1 MKSIRNLLAG
11 TALAAGA
18 LLGAGTMVSI
28 AAAADETTPAPAAAP
43 PGPGGHGWQHHGHG
57 MGLLYSKLGLSDT
70 QKADIK
76 TIMQTNFPQMKEL
89 HEQMRANS
97 LKLQQTQ
104 PNDPNYSNV
113 VSQTASA
120 NAAVHQQMDTLKATI
135 RQEIFAK
142 LTPAQQ
148 TQLQSLEAQMA
159 ERHAAHANWG
169 PPART

>member
-18 LLGAGTMVSI
+18 LLTVGSVFSI
-28 AAAADETTPAPAAAP
+28 ATAQTTPAPATP
-43 PGPGGHGWQHHGHG
+43 PAGEYGGHGWHHHRHG
-57 MGLLYSKLGLSDT
+57 GWLYSQLGLTDA
-70 QKADIK
+70 QKASIK
-76 TIMQTNFPQMKEL
+76 TIMQTNGPQMKAL
-89 HEQMRANS
+89 HEQLQSNS
-97 LKLQQTQ
+97 AKLRQTQ

-120 NAAVHQQMDTLKATI
+120 NASVHQQMDTLKATI

-148 TQLQSLEAQMA
+148 TQLQALEAQMA
-159 ERHAAHANWG
+159 ERRAAHAGG
-169 PPART
+169 PPPT

>member
-1 MKSIRNLLAG
+1 MKSIRKLLAG

-18 LLGAGTMVSI
+18 LLTAGTAFSI
-28 AAAADETTPAPAAAP
+28 ASAADETTAPPTAPAG
-43 PGPGGHGWQHHGHG
+43 GPGWHRHHHHG
-57 MGLLYSKLGLSDT
+57 MGFLYSKLGLSDA
-70 QKADIK
+70 QKASIK
-76 TIMQTNFPQMKEL
+76 AIMQTNGPQMKSL
-89 HEQMRANS
+89 FEQMRGNS
-97 LKLQQTQ
+97 LKLRQTQ

-148 TQLQSLEAQMA
+148 TQLQTLEQQMA
-159 ERHAAHANWG
+159 ARRAAHAAG
-169 PPART
+169 TAPAT

>member
-18 LLGAGTMVSI
+18 LLTAGTVISI
-28 AAAADETTPAPAAAP
+28 ATAADEATPAPATAP
-43 PGPGGHGWQHHGHG
+43 PGGHDWHHHHHGRG
-57 MGLLYSKLGLSDT
+57 FLYSKLGLTDA
-70 QKADIK
+70 QKASIK
-76 TIMQTNFPQMKEL
+76 TIMQANGPQMKAL
-89 HEQMRANS
+89 HEQMNGNS

-120 NAAVHQQMDTLKATI
+120 NATLHQQMDTLKATI

-148 TQLQSLEAQMA
+148 TQLQTLEAQMA
-159 ERHAAHANWG
+159 ARRAAHAAG
-169 PPART
+169 TAPAGT